1 MHTTA
6 AITHPTALAFTDC
19 DDHTAETVGQKL
31 NTKNLVQLKVAEQ
44 LSRND
49 SLFRAQAM
57 LSYAGRHSWE
67 PVRICVVAAQNEEAG
82 APRSAALHS
91 ESGW

>member
-1 MHTTA
+1 MGLTLHA
-6 AITHPTALAFTDC
+6 V
-19 DDHTAETVGQKL
+19 TAETVGQKS

-57 LSYAGRHSWE
+57 LSHAGRHSWE
-67 PVRICVVAAQNEEAG
+67 PVCICKNTTQTAVLTKRPVM
-82 APRSAALHS
+82 
-91 ESGW
+91 

>member
-1 MHTTA
+1 MQGGLGRDIA
-6 AITHPTALAFTDC
+6 
-19 DDHTAETVGQKL
+19 AETVGQKS

-67 PVRICVVAAQNEEAG
+67 PVCICVVAAQNEEAG
-82 APRSAALHS
+82 APSSAALHF

>member
-1 MHTTA
+1 MGLTLHA
-6 AITHPTALAFTDC
+6 V
-19 DDHTAETVGQKL
+19 TAETVGQKS

-57 LSYAGRHSWE
+57 LSHAGRHSWE
-67 PVRICVVAAQNEEAG
+67 PVCICVVAAQDEEAG
-82 APRSAALHS
+82 APSSAALHF
-91 ESGW
+91 ESGWG